1 MGSDRHRRVFCYEKI
16 EGAYRGHV
24 SVIPS
29 RNGLWQQRKNV
40 GHLRGS
46 DEPLCRHSG
55 ARSPDELYKRDSAL
69 AYAKSSE
76 EAVAAT
82 DRSGAFRLATAIVHA
97 DDFPAISHAR

>member
-1 MGSDRHRRVFCYEKI
+1 MMGSVRHRRVCYEKI
-16 EGAYRGHV
+16 EGDYRGHV
-24 SVIPS
+24 SVTPS
-29 RNGLWQQRKNV
+29 RNGLWQQRENV

-97 DDFPAISHAR
+97 DDFPAISLAR